1 VNQLELASAMTT
13 AVAQHKQNGKRIG
26 FVPTMGALHLGHLSL
41 IQKAKESCD
50 IVVVSIFVN
59 PTQFNESADFN
70 AYPRTLSKDLALLAS
85 EGVAYIFTPP
95 VSEVYPEN
103 RNGLS
108 YNFGVIA
115 DVMEGKHRPGHFDGV
130 AMVVKRLFEIVQP
143 DAAFFGEKDFQ
154 QLAII
159 RSLVKKLELPIEIIG
174 CEIKREANGLA
185 MSSRNERLSSIQR
198 NNAKVIHQSLVWAK
212 NNRHNKKV
220 AEILEQTKNILAQ
233 EGELS
238 LEYLMLADTETL
250 QEIIEWEDAKSV
262 GMFVAARFGEVR
274 LIDNMI
280 LI

>member
-26 FVPTMGALHLGHLSL
+26 FVPTMGALHSGHLSL

-70 AYPRTLSKDLALLAS
+70 AYPRTLSKDLTLLAS

-95 VSEVYPEN
+95 VSEVYPEKYD
-103 RNGLS
+103 GAS

-115 DVMEGKHRPGHFDGV
+115 DVMEGKHRLGHFDGV

-159 RSLVKKLELPIEIIG
+159 KSLVKQLELPINIVG

-185 MSSRNERLSSIQR
+185 MSSRNERLSAIQR
-198 NNAKVIHQSLVWAK
+198 KNAKVIYESLVWAK
-212 NNRHNKKV
+212 NNMHNKKV
-220 AEILEQTKNILAQ
+220 VEILEETKNKLAQ
-233 EGELS
+233 ESELV
-238 LEYLMLADTETL
+238 LEYLTIADVETL
-250 QEIIEWEDAKSV
+250 QEIPDWKDAKSL